1 MDGKAQN
8 MAATTGI
15 SLTLFKSVFDNKTH
29 ERMDF
34 KNFHSFETALYKLAE
49 RPFASKKDAVLMS
62 PATYLLDTTRAN
74 ANVVEWS
81 GWCAVDVD
89 DFECGGKL
97 KEVLA
102 ERFAQYHYVCY
113 STASSTKANPKFR
126 LVFPLT
132 SSVPVDN
139 IKHFWFALN
148 SELGDL
154 ADKQTKDLS
163 RMYYV
168 PGEYANAYNFIFNHV
183 GEYIDP
189 IKLMRKWPYA
199 EKANLNNFFDRLPE
213 EMQKQ
218 IIEHRKGKMDNT
230 NVVWSSY
237 RDCPF
242 FPRQLES
249 EYRVIN
255 KTGWYHKMYQIM
267 VALAGNAV
275 KKQYP
280 ITAAEISKLCREFD
294 METGNWYENRP
305 MDKEAD
311 RALEYVYK
319 NM

>member
-1 MDGKAQN
+1 M
-8 MAATTGI
+8 GI
-15 SLTLFKSVFDNKTH
+15 SVTLFKSVFDNKTH

-34 KNFHSFETALYKLAE
+34 KSFHSFESALYQLAE

-62 PATYLLDTTRAN
+62 PATYLPDTTRAN
-74 ANVVEWS
+74 RNVVEWS

-89 DFECGGKL
+89 DFEFTGKL
-97 KEVLA
+97 KDVLA
-102 ERFAQYHYVCY
+102 ERFAKYHYICY
-113 STASSTKANPKFR
+113 STASSTKDSPKFR

-132 SSVPVDN
+132 DSVPVDN

-168 PGEYANAYNFIFNHV
+168 PGQYANAYNFIFNHV

-189 IKLMRKWPYA
+189 VALMNKWPYA

-218 IIEHRKGKMDNT
+218 IIEHRKAKLDNT
-230 NVVWSSY
+230 NITWTSY

-242 FPRQLES
+242 FPRQLEAQ
-249 EYRVIN
+249 YRVIN

-275 KKQYP
+275 KRKYP

-319 NM
+319 NI